1 MDGKHHA
8 IVTNIETISKVGR
21 GFKKLWQNKDFMSK
35 VISFVWDEAQCVSK
49 WGDFRPEY
57 KTAGNLRHLI
67 PRTIL
72 FFITSAKLPPRV
84 LDDVMTILGMQRENT
99 YMFLRSNDQPNVHL
113 VVRKMKYPLNSYKDL
128 SFLIPDDLGL
138 RASSGMYKSLCL
150 AFFFCWRITDKSRV
164 LKNKIPNIYKDL
176 CLP

>member
-1 MDGKHHA
+1 MVLQAIVDGKHHA
-8 IVTNIETISKVGR
+8 IVTNIETISKVGG

-84 LDDVMTILGMQRENT
+84 LDDVMTILGT
-99 YMFLRSNDQPNVHL
+99 W
-113 VVRKMKYPLNSYKDL
+113 
-128 SFLIPDDLGL
+128 G
-138 RASSGMYKSLCL
+138 
-150 AFFFCWRITDKSRV
+150 
-164 LKNKIPNIYKDL
+164 
-176 CLP
+176 